1 MKPAKSLRSIV
12 ARRILLFAVLASVL
26 EICVV
31 FADYWFDEGELG
43 RLLIEHET
51 VRIADAYRASLRD
64 HAPFPDPALSER
76 YELEG
81 SAAAREKGSAVKR
94 REEEAVAPGY
104 FLRVM
109 LAEGKVLYSNCGD
122 ECNEHFLPLDLNP
135 PSFWDRMIEPVKP
148 LTVAGGRT
156 FSGEDVEA
164 SPLIVDFASVADP
177 ARLVNNVL
185 FGEMVDH
192 MIVPMGLMLF
202 LVIGASILSI
212 GQALRPVAEAAR
224 AADAM
229 EPRSMGSELPTAA
242 LPREI
247 ADLTRAVNRA
257 LARVGELV
265 RSQKLFAAAIAH
277 EIRTPVAIVKLEL
290 ERIDHPRARRAE
302 RDLDNLTHTL
312 EQLTALARLDAV
324 EGEAFSHRS
333 LASLAL
339 DTVEQLA
346 PLVYASGRSIE
357 LRVDQDVE
365 IDVVP
370 ALIVILIRNLVE
382 NAVKHTR
389 PGTAI
394 TVSVDAPAVLS
405 VTDTGD
411 GFAMSERPADKE
423 VGAVRQSGSLGLG
436 LKIAERIAALHG
448 GSICIAS
455 TNGCGTSVR
464 VDLVPKRS

>member
-1 MKPAKSLRSIV
+1 MPHTDICRTDSSSAFPHI
-12 ARRILLFAVLASVL
+12 SV
-26 EICVV
+26 
-31 FADYWFDEGELG
+31 
-43 RLLIEHET
+43 
-51 VRIADAYRASLRD
+51 
-64 HAPFPDPALSER
+64 
-76 YELEG
+76 
-81 SAAAREKGSAVKR
+81 
-94 REEEAVAPGY
+94 
-104 FLRVM
+104 
-109 LAEGKVLYSNCGD
+109 
-122 ECNEHFLPLDLNP
+122 
-135 PSFWDRMIEPVKP
+135 
-148 LTVAGGRT
+148 
-156 FSGEDVEA
+156 
-164 SPLIVDFASVADP
+164 
-177 ARLVNNVL
+177 
-185 FGEMVDH
+185 
-192 MIVPMGLMLF
+192 
-202 LVIGASILSI
+202 
-212 GQALRPVAEAAR
+212 
-224 AADAM
+224 
-229 EPRSMGSELPTAA
+229 
-242 LPREI
+242 
-247 ADLTRAVNRA
+247 
-257 LARVGELV
+257 
-265 RSQKLFAAAIAH
+265 
-277 EIRTPVAIVKLEL
+277 RTPVAIVKLEL

-448 GSICIAS
+448 GSIGIAS